1 MTSRRTVRVE
11 IGGII
16 RTSNQSD
23 VPRNA
28 CLLFLCNFTQLT
40 MANQE
45 KEDKTTKMDVDP
57 KNEKSVDDKKKDKK
71 EEEEELVTSPDLP
84 CVIDGFYF
92 QY

>member
-1 MTSRRTVRVE
+1 MCRVT
-11 IGGII
+11 
-16 RTSNQSD
+16 R
-23 VPRNA
+23 A
-28 CLLFLCNFTQLT
+28 CFSSATLQLT

-84 CVIDGFYF
+84 CTIDGFYLLD
-92 QY
+92 